1 MMRFVLAALAAVLL
15 ASPFTASPAAA
26 ADKVVL
32 MLNWYVY
39 GEHAP
44 FYYGKEK
51 GLFAA
56 EGIDLEIQEG
66 RGSGVTTQAVAAKTA
81 NFGYVDVPTM
91 MRAAVKGAPVQAVG
105 VLLQTTPMSAMGFVE
120 KNIKKPE
127 DIKGKTVATTP
138 GDSMSQIWPLFLKKT
153 GLKDGD
159 FKVVSGD
166 AQTKVNAVI
175 NGQADLLLG
184 YVMDQ
189 SMKIKDATGKD
200 VFPIKF
206 ADYGI
211 VLVSSGLVANT
222 DYIKANPDLVKRMMT
237 AAIKSV
243 EAAAKD
249 PKGAAQAIL
258 NANPKGGKIE
268 TLTQGFELTIPF
280 YKDPTGESK
289 QAFRVS
295 DKIMQES
302 VDLMVE
308 YGGLE
313 AVAKEKV
320 KSFYTNDYL
329 PKASGS

>member
-1 MMRFVLAALAAVLL
+1 MMRLFLAALAAVFF
-15 ASPFTASPAAA
+15 AGPAAA

-51 GLFAA
+51 GIFAA

-91 MRAAVKGAPVQAVG
+91 MRAAVKGAPVQALG
-105 VLLQTTPMSAMGFVE
+105 VALQTTAMSAMGFVD
-120 KNIKKPE
+120 K
-127 DIKGKTVATTP
+127 DIKGKTVAVTP

-153 GLKDGD
+153 NLKESEI
-159 FKVVSGD
+159 KIVSGD
-166 AQTKVNAVI
+166 PQTKVNAVI

-211 VLVSSGLVANT
+211 VLISSGIIANT
-222 DYIKANPDLVKRMMT
+222 DYIKANPDLVRRMM
-237 AAIKSV
+237 AASVKSV
-243 EAAAKD
+243 EAAVKD

-268 TLTQGFELTIPF
+268 TLTEGFELTIPF

-289 QAFRVS
+289 QVLRVG

>member
-1 MMRFVLAALAAVLL
+1 MKKLLL
-15 ASPFTASPAAA
+15 ALSVVMFACPAFA
-26 ADKVVL
+26 ADKATL

-51 GLFAA
+51 GIYAKH
-56 EGIDLEIQEG
+56 GIDLDIQEG
-66 RGSGVTTQAVAAKTA
+66 RGSAVSTQAVAAGTA
-81 NFGYVDVPTM
+81 DFGYVDVPTM
-91 MRAAVKGAPVQAVG
+91 MRATIKGAPVEAIG
-105 VLLQTTPMSAMGFVE
+105 VALQTSPMSAMGFVD
-120 KNIKKPE
+120 KNIRKPE

-153 GLKDGD
+153 GLKESD
-159 FKVVSGD
+159 FKTVSGD
-166 AQTKVNAVI
+166 ATTKLNAVI
-175 NGQADLLLG
+175 NNRADLLLG

-211 VLVSSGLVANT
+211 VLISSGIIANT
-222 DYIKANPDLVKRMMT
+222 DYIKANPDLVRRMM
-237 AAIKSV
+237 AASVKSV
-243 EAAAKD
+243 EAAVKD

-268 TLTQGFELTIPF
+268 TLTEGFELTIPF

-289 QAFRVS
+289 QVLRVG

>member
-1 MMRFVLAALAAVLL
+1 MMRFVFACIAALCFAW
-15 ASPFTASPAAA
+15 PAQA

-51 GLFAA
+51 GIFAA

-66 RGSGVTTQAVAAKTA
+66 RGSGVTTQAVAAKSA

-91 MRAAVKGAPVQAVG
+91 MRAAVKGAPIEAIG
-105 VLLQTTPMSAMGFVE
+105 VLLQTTPMSAMGFAD
-120 KNIKKPE
+120 KNIRKPE
-127 DIKGKTVATTP
+127 DLKGKTVATTP
-138 GDSMSQIWPLFLKKT
+138 GDSMAQIWPLFLKKT
-153 GLKDGD
+153 GMKESE
-159 FKVVSGD
+159 FKIVSGD
-166 AQTKVNAVI
+166 PQTKVNAVI
-175 NGQADLLLG
+175 NGQADVLLG

-200 VFPIKF
+200 VYPIKF

-211 VLVSSGLVANT
+211 KLVSSGVVANT
-222 DYIKANPDLVKRMMT
+222 DYIKANPDLVKRMM
-237 AAIKSV
+237 AACMKSV
-243 EAAAKD
+243 EAAVKD

-268 TLTQGFELTIPF
+268 TLTQGFELTIPL

-289 QAFRVS
+289 QYFRVS
-295 DKIMQES
+295 DKNMQES
-302 VDLMVE
+302 LDLLIE

-313 AVAKEKV
+313 ATARDKLKT
-320 KSFYTNDYL
+320 FYTNDYL

>member
-1 MMRFVLAALAAVLL
+1 MKKILLAFCAMIL
-15 ASPFTASPAAA
+15 ASPAMA
-26 ADKVVL
+26 ADKVTL

-51 GLFAA
+51 GFYEK

-66 RGSGVTTQAVAAKTA
+66 RGSATVTQVVAAKTV

-91 MRAAVKGAPVQAVG
+91 MRAAVKGAPVTSIGIA
-105 VLLQTTPMSAMGFVE
+105 LQTSPMSAMGFVE

-138 GDSMSQIWPLFLKKT
+138 GDSMSQIWPLFLKKAN
-153 GLKDGD
+153 LKESD
-159 FKVVSGD
+159 FQIVSGD
-166 AQTKVNAVI
+166 ATTKLNAVI

-211 VLVSSGLVANT
+211 NLVSSGIIVNKDWLKDNEALAKRFMAAT
-222 DYIKANPDLVKRMMT
+222 VKS
-237 AAIKSV
+237 IE
-243 EAAAKD
+243 EASKD

-268 TLTQGFELTIPF
+268 TLTQGFELTIPL
-280 YKDPTGESK
+280 YKDPTGKSK
-289 QAFRVS
+289 QPMRVS
-295 DKIMQES
+295 DENMKDT
-302 VDLMVE
+302 VDVMVE

-313 AVAKEKV
+313 AKAKDDLKTYY
-320 KSFYTNDYL
+320 SNAYL
-329 PKASGS
+329 PQ